1 MLLAVGHVSA
11 GEPTKVETVA
21 TGLQFPE
28 GTVFVGNTLYFV
40 DYGSSDVLRLV
51 DGAVQKV
58 WHRDGCGAN
67 GLAQAGS
74 SLLVACYDSGTIAEI
89 APDGRLIDTIRSD
102 DRGLPF
108 LYPNDLAA
116 DQKGGVYFTAS
127 GSETALGKVYY
138 RGADRRVREVASNI
152 HYANGLVVSLD
163 GKRLY
168 LAESAASRL
177 LSYAIA
183 PDAGL
188 SDGKE
193 FVKLDDVLASAGPQ
207 AFTPDGVRMDR
218 YGNVFV
224 ALYRGGG
231 FAVFSSDGKL
241 IRTVKLPASHHSN
254 LAISPDG
261 KFVFVTAVY
270 DTPGGRSR
278 GEILKVPNSC
288 VLTIVTAGSAPLKTM
303 SSQEF
308 ERTWTRRSSPNY
320 SRRIR
325 LYDLRRTAH
334 HFRTVD
340 G

>member
-1 MLLAVGHVSA
+1 MIRPLFTIQPLARLLSFSRNATSALVMLLVVGHLSA
-11 GEPTKVETVA
+11 GEPGKVETVA
-21 TGLQFPE
+21 TGLRFPE

-58 WHRDGCGAN
+58 WHQDGCGAN
-67 GLAQAGS
+67 GLAQAGR

-89 APDGRLIDTIRSD
+89 ALDGRLIDTIRSD
-102 DRGLPF
+102 VRGLPF
-108 LYPNDLAA
+108 LHPNDLAA

-127 GSETALGKVYY
+127 GSDTAPGKVYY

-168 LAESAASRL
+168 LAESAAGRL

-188 SDGKE
+188 NDPKE
-193 FVKLDDVLASAGPQ
+193 FVKLDDVLANAGPQ

-231 FAVFSSDGKL
+231 FAVFSSAGKL
-241 IRTVKLPASHHSN
+241 IRTVELPASHHSN

-261 KFVFVTAVY
+261 KSVLVTAVD
-270 DTPGGRSR
+270 DTPIGERR
-278 GEILKVPNSC
+278 GAILKVPNS
-288 VLTIVTAGSAPLKTM
+288 IP
-303 SSQEF
+303 
-308 ERTWTRRSSPNY
+308 
-320 SRRIR
+320 
-325 LYDLRRTAH
+325 
-334 HFRTVD
+334 
-340 G
+340 